1 MNMRYISTRGHASE
15 LDFTAAAMVGLAPD
29 GGLYVPKIWPHFSE
43 AELRSWH
50 DQPYRTVA
58 RHILGALVG
67 DALPAAVLQR
77 LIDQGLAQFSNPEIV
92 PLRQLDDRVWI
103 MELFH
108 GPTLA
113 FKDLAL
119 QFLGQLFDYLLGQ
132 SGRRATV
139 IGATSGDTGSAA
151 IAGCAGC
158 QNLDVFI
165 LYPHNRP
172 SEIQRRQM
180 TTVAASNVHAIAV
193 EGSFDAC
200 QSIVKELFNNAS
212 IRAEI
217 NPVAINSINWAR
229 IAAQIVYY
237 FYAATR
243 LGAPE
248 RALSFVVPT
257 GNFGNIYSGYAA
269 GQMGLPVAKLAAAT
283 NANDAV
289 HRFFTTGTIVP
300 SVAQPTLSPS
310 MDIQVPSNLER
321 LLFALT
327 GQDGVVLRGI
337 MAARELSVAPLALGQ
352 ARQYFTSA
360 AIDDVTTLE
369 TIAATYSDHGYLLDP
384 HSAVGVAAAQK
395 LTKELPDP
403 VVCLACAHPA
413 KFPET
418 INRAIGKKPDL
429 LPAIAALYERPERMA
444 VLAPDAGKV
453 ADYIRQNRTGK

>member
-1 MNMRYISTRGHASE
+1 MISYISTRGQTPE
-15 LDFTAAAMVGLAPD
+15 LNFTAAATTGLALD
-29 GGLYVPKIWPHFSE
+29 GGLYVPRAWPQFSE
-43 AELRSWH
+43 AEIRSWRGQSYSRIAGH
-50 DQPYRTVA
+50 V
-58 RHILGALVG
+58 LGALVG
-67 DALPAAVLQR
+67 DALPATDLQR
-77 LIDQGLAQFSNPEIV
+77 LIDRGLAHFDDAAIT
-92 PLRQLDDRVWI
+92 PLRQLDDRTWI

-119 QFLGQLFDYLLGQ
+119 QFLGQLFNHMLGQ

-151 IAGCAGC
+151 MAGCVGC
-158 QNLDVFI
+158 ANLDVFI

-180 TTVAASNVHAIAV
+180 TTVAAANIHAIAI
-193 EGSFDAC
+193 EGSFDDC
-200 QSIVKELFNNAS
+200 QAIVKGMFNDPGLRSELNLTA
-212 IRAEI
+212 
-217 NPVAINSINWAR
+217 VNSINWAR

-243 LGAPE
+243 LGAPDK
-248 RALSFVVPT
+248 ALSFVVPT

-269 GQMGLPVAKLAAAT
+269 SQMGLPIAKLAAAT
-283 NANDAV
+283 NANNAV
-289 HRFFTTGTIVP
+289 HRFFTTGAIVP
-300 SVAQPTLSPS
+300 TAAQPTLSPS

-327 GQDGVVLRGI
+327 GNDGAALREI
-337 MAARELSVAPLALGQ
+337 MAASTLKVAPVALGQ
-352 ARQYFTSA
+352 ARQHFTSA
-360 AIDDVTTLE
+360 AVDDAMTTA
-369 TIAATYSDHGYLLDP
+369 TIAAVYQDHGYLLDP
-384 HSAVGVAAAQK
+384 HSAVGVAAARL

-418 INRAIGKKPDL
+418 IFQAIGKKPDL
-429 LPAIAALYERPERMA
+429 LPAVAALYERPERMT
-444 VLAPDAGKV
+444 VMP
-453 ADYIRQNRTGK
+453 ADPVQLLDYVRRHRNCQ